1 MTNYQK
7 LENKIQ
13 ELQKEVQRLKQEE
26 KAEQQIDLSTCIIGQ
41 LVQLRTGDFDY
52 YQYKDGA
59 GFYIVGGN
67 AYCKD
72 GRYYNGKNT
81 ETPYDV
87 VKVFPAEIPVPGAF
101 STYFAKEVLKGKVS
115 ALGQSFLGQSFDF
128 STTPQGKQY
137 WRDIYEGKTKLSFGD
152 MICIQKWVIQSHS
165 ER

>member
-87 VKVFPAEIPVPGAF
+87 VKVFPAEIPVPGGFNA
-101 STYFAKEVLKGKVS
+101 YPAKKVLKGDIS
-115 ALGQSFLGQSFDF
+115 YLGQSFVF
-128 STTPQGKQY
+128 STTPQGEQY
-137 WRDIYEGKTKLSFGD
+137 WCDIYEGKTQLSLGD
-152 MICIQKWVIQSHS
+152 MICIQKWVIQSL
-165 ER
+165 